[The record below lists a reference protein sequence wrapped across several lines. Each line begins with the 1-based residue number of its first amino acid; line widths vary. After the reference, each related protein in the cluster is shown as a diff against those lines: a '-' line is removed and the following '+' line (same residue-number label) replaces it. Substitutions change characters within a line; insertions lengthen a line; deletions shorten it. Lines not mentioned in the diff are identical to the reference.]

1 MDEIQDIIVDEDGY
15 LLKVYNK
22 EDTLIS
28 TDDTCDGEEVILK
41 NYMYIKL
48 DNNLKLTSNTMDFWN
63 NNSYESYIELVDV
76 LMMVIC

>member
-28 TDDTCDGEEVILK
+28 TDDTCNGEEVILK
-41 NYMYIKL
+41 KL
-48 DNNLKLTSNTMDFWN
+48 YVYK
-63 NNSYESYIELVDV
+63 IR
-76 LMMVIC
+76 